1 VIFAITLLTIIR
13 ELIISGCGLI
23 TDCSLSHIAHN
34 CPDLEVLRING
45 CRRLTSTSL
54 LEVAVHCP
62 NLYGIPPFANEF
74 DLSQSNKDLSAAR
87 CRNINEGVTAI
98 ARDCKLRQLD
108 LYLIKEVGDS
118 LMSSGKCHLYP
129 HHPRHSSPNNSSLL
143 LVLNSVKERME
154 VLYLSQCKK
163 VTNVTVSDIARYCP
177 DIKVLFLNGC
187 PQVTDLSVIQVVI
200 PHHLT
205 FLSPLLTIFL
215 IVG

>member
-1 VIFAITLLTIIR
+1 MIFAITLLTIIR

-118 LMSSGKCHLYP
+118 LMSSGKCRP
-129 HHPRHSSPNNSSLL
+129 QNPRHSSNIFIL
-143 LVLNSVKERME
+143 
-154 VLYLSQCKK
+154 
-163 VTNVTVSDIARYCP
+163 
-177 DIKVLFLNGC
+177 
-187 PQVTDLSVIQVVI
+187 
-200 PHHLT
+200 
-205 FLSPLLTIFL
+205 LSPKLGEGEDGGVVFKSMQKGDECYRIRHRALLS
-215 IVG
+215 